1 MDRRLLLAA
10 RGLRSFGFGFSA
22 VLIGVHLERRGLSPL
37 LIGLTLGV
45 GLAAASLTG
54 LASAALAA
62 VWGRRRVLAATGVL
76 MALTGI
82 DLAFAHQALLLM
94 LAGITGM
101 LGAAS
106 VDLGPFASVEQAVL
120 AETAQPSERNVA
132 FGRYSLTGGLFNAA
146 GGLAAAF
153 ATSAQAADAFF
164 IVYAAIGL
172 ATAVLA
178 LFMSPQVEAESG
190 GRVFGPF
197 RPLLGLAALFALD
210 SLGGGFVANAVI
222 AYWLHVR
229 FGVGLSV
236 LGPVFAVVAIL
247 QALSYEVSG
256 RLANRIGL
264 INTMVFTHLPS
275 NILLLLVPFAPSLGW
290 AVALLL
296 ARFALSQMDV
306 PARQAYIVSI
316 VPPSERA
323 GAVAMTGAVRGVA
336 QSFGPVL
343 AGLAIGLAAFG
354 VPFFAG
360 GGLKVIYDL
369 ALFAGFRNRRASHE
383 RG

>member
-62 VWGRRRVLAATGVL
+62 MWGRRRVLAATGVL
-76 MALTGI
+76 MAVTGI
-82 DLAFAHQALLLM
+82 DLAFAQQAALLL

-146 GGLAAAF
+146 GGLAAAV
-153 ATSAQAADAFF
+153 ATSAAAAEAFF

-172 ATAVLA
+172 TTAVLA
-178 LFMSPQVEAESG
+178 LLMSSQVEAESG
-190 GRVFGPF
+190 GRAFGRL

-210 SLGGGFVANAVI
+210 SFGGGFVANAVI

-275 NILLLLVPFAPSLGW
+275 NILLLLVPLAPSLGW
-290 AVALLL
+290 AIALLL

-343 AGLAIGLAAFG
+343 AGLAIGVAAFG

-383 RG
+383 HG